1 MALEKAKLFWELGN
15 QPRKIIPI
23 PYDDRMDYYMFVKE
37 HHDAGFRQVIVTSGV
52 MIQLIQKI
60 VIRGF
65 RISRIEMVDDDEL
78 EQQVRVLLDRI
89 YKKPACL
96 SELIS
101 LLSFLSGKS
110 SIAIQRISIRGRTE
124 AGIAIKGFIQSNG
137 LLGMNREV
145 SERAFADIGAEV
157 GRCVFGRSNF

>member
-1 MALEKAKLFWELGN
+1 MALEKAKLFWKLGD
-15 QPRKIIPI
+15 QPRKIIPV
-23 PYDDRMDYYMFVKE
+23 PYADRMDYYMFVKE
-37 HHDAGFRQVIVTSGV
+37 HHDAGFRQVIVTSEV

-65 RISRIEMVDDDEL
+65 RVSRIEMVEDDDEL
-78 EQQVRVLLDRI
+78 DQQVRVLLDRI

-101 LLSFLSGKS
+101 LLSFLSEKS
-110 SIAIQRISIRGRTE
+110 SIEIQQISIRGRTE
-124 AGIAIKGFIQSNG
+124 DGIAVEGFIQSNG

-145 SERAFADIGAEV
+145 SDRAFADIGAEV
-157 GRCVFGRSNF
+157 GRCVFG

>member
-1 MALEKAKLFWELGN
+1 MALEKAKLFWKLGD
-15 QPRKIIPI
+15 QPRKIIPV

-37 HHDAGFRQVIVTSGV
+37 HHDAGFRQVIVTSEV

-65 RISRIEMVDDDEL
+65 RVSRIEMVEDDDEL
-78 EQQVRVLLDRI
+78 DQQVRVLLDRI

-101 LLSFLSGKS
+101 LLSFLSEKS
-110 SIAIQRISIRGRTE
+110 SIEIQQISIRGRTE
-124 AGIAIKGFIQSNG
+124 DGIAVEGFIQSNG

-145 SERAFADIGAEV
+145 SDRAFADIGAEV
-157 GRCVFGRSNF
+157 GRCVFG

>member
-1 MALEKAKLFWELGN
+1 MALEKAKLFWKLGD
-15 QPRKIIPI
+15 QTRKITPV
-23 PYDDRMDYYMFVKE
+23 PYDDKMDYYMFVKKQ
-37 HHDAGFRQVIVTSGV
+37 HDVGFRQVIVTSEV

-65 RISRIEMVDDDEL
+65 RVSRIEMAEEDDEL
-78 EQQVRVLLDRI
+78 DQQIRVLLDRI

-101 LLSFLSGKS
+101 LLSFLSEKS
-110 SIAIQRISIRGRTE
+110 SIEIQQISIRGRTE
-124 AGIAIKGFIQSNG
+124 DGIAVEGFIQSNG

-145 SERAFADIGAEV
+145 SDRAFADIGAEV
-157 GRCVFGRSNF
+157 GRCVFG

>member
-1 MALEKAKLFWELGN
+1 MALEKAKLFWKLGD
-15 QPRKIIPI
+15 QPRKIIPV
-23 PYDDRMDYYMFVKE
+23 PYDDRVDYYMFVKE
-37 HHDAGFRQVIVTSGV
+37 HHDAGFRQVIVTSEV

-65 RISRIEMVDDDEL
+65 RVSRIEMVEDDDEL
-78 EQQVRVLLDRI
+78 DQQVRVLLDRI

-101 LLSFLSGKS
+101 LLSFLSEKS
-110 SIAIQRISIRGRTE
+110 SIEIQQISIRGRTE
-124 AGIAIKGFIQSNG
+124 DGIAVEGFIQSNG

-145 SERAFADIGAEV
+145 SDRAFADIGAEV
-157 GRCVFGRSNF
+157 GRCVFG